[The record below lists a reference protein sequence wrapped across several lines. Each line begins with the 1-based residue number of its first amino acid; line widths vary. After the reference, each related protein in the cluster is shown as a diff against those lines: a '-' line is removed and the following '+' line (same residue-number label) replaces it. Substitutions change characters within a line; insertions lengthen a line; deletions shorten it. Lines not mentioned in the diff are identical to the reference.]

1 MADINLD
8 TPSFGIVDTI
18 ASSSQ
23 ELVDSFLDNDG
34 STTSSPD
41 DIKDIKEETTPP
53 AKTTSKKEEEK
64 KEEKAPILTLDDIK
78 EDDEEEEEEES
89 TKPAKKKQEEEKQE
103 EEEPVDSDFNAFS
116 AFSKELYKLGA
127 FIHDEDGEPEIPTT
141 PEEFLATFNEQVG
154 KKADMAVD
162 NFISRFGEDYQ
173 EAFDAIFVKGVS
185 PKEYYQT
192 YNNIQSFSD
201 LDLSV
206 EANQESVVR
215 QTLKDMDYEDEDI
228 QTEIERLKNYGDLEE
243 VAKKHHKVLIKK
255 ESQKLQQLAEKQA
268 AIRQQQAEVKKQFV
282 NNVSTTL
289 QEKLKTKDFDGIPIN
304 PKLATE
310 VQDML
315 VTEKW
320 KNSAGETLTDFD
332 VEILNLKRPE
342 NHAMKVKVALLL
354 KMLKNDPTLSS
365 IKKAGVTTQTNSL
378 FSEVVRNKPRTETS
392 TGKKSQHW
400 SNL

>member
-34 STTSSPD
+34 SATSSPD
-41 DIKDIKEETTPP
+41 DIKDIKEETAPP
-53 AKTTSKKEEEK
+53 AKATPKKEEEK
-64 KEEKAPILTLDDIK
+64 KEEEKPSILDLDDIK
-78 EDDEEEEEEES
+78 DEDEEEEEEPA
-89 TKPAKKKQEEEKQE
+89 KPTKKKQEEPKE

-127 FIHDEDGEPEIPTT
+127 FVNDEEGDPEIPTT

-154 KKADMAVD
+154 KKAEIAVD
-162 NFISRFGEDYQ
+162 NFLSRFGEDYQ

-192 YNNIQSFSD
+192 YNTIESFSD

-206 EANQESVVR
+206 ESNQESVVR

-268 AIRQQQAEVKKQFV
+268 AVRQQQAEVKRQFV